1 MQSSNNVYMTIQ
13 FFAVKLEDDL
23 QHTAPIDGI
32 MPFAYWLLTLACLA
46 DFYLCFFCAGST
58 CRDCMHMFSGS
69 GQMIPVASPQAC

>member
-1 MQSSNNVYMTIQ
+1 MTIQ

-46 DFYLCFFCAGST
+46 DFYLCFFVQGQHAGTACT
-58 CRDCMHMFSGS
+58 CF
-69 GQMIPVASPQAC
+69 PVPVK

>member
-1 MQSSNNVYMTIQ
+1 MTIQ

-46 DFYLCFFCAGST
+46 DFYLCFFL
-58 CRDCMHMFSGS
+58 CRVNMQGLHAHVFRFRSNDTRQS
-69 GQMIPVASPQAC
+69 I